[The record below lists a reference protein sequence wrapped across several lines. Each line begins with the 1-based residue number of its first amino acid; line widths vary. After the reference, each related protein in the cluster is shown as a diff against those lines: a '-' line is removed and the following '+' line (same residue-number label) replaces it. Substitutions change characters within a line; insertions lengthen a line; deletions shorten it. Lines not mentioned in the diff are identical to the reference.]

1 MTAKSK
7 RRFGLF
13 LVVGSVAILLMLLP
27 AYAIVTFVISQILV
41 VNESSNIAVIGQ
53 VISFVLGIS
62 GVLALVGIPVGAV
75 LMSRAGLDPKAGE
88 ELKEEQ
94 ESELMSALQ
103 RAVAEGVPI
112 EGVEAKEPEGG
123 PALDEALLRAGAEGI
138 GPFTRTASAKAP
150 QEGGVNQRIEQL
162 GVVS

>member
-1 MTAKSK
+1 MIAKRHASLRSGAKKTRQSNFNYMTAKSK

-75 LMSRAGLDPKAGE
+75 LMSLWPPRREDQAKLSRPVENGPSSRRLKTDP
-88 ELKEEQ
+88 LW
-94 ESELMSALQ
+94 
-103 RAVAEGVPI
+103 
-112 EGVEAKEPEGG
+112 
-123 PALDEALLRAGAEGI
+123 
-138 GPFTRTASAKAP
+138 
-150 QEGGVNQRIEQL
+150 
-162 GVVS
+162 